1 MKLRPVLLSDE
12 IGGGDYHTKL
22 IKVTLYNFLSFLEPV
37 DSTFVF

>member
-12 IGGGDYHTKL
+12 IGGGDYHTK
-22 IKVTLYNFLSFLEPV
+22 KEVTLYNFLSFLEPV

>member
-12 IGGGDYHTKL
+12 IGGGDYHTK